1 MKLFEK
7 SILGG
12 LSIAIASCIYLQF
25 NGIVGAFLFS
35 IGLFLILNMG
45 FKLFTGTVGYIK
57 SKEDVR
63 DNLVILIGNIIG
75 TCGSLVL
82 PIGSAGPVVAAKLS
96 APLPITFV
104 EGIICGIFIYSSVA
118 CYRKGKDYMV
128 PICVAGFILCGAEHC
143 IADLCYILMANAL
156 SFESVLF
163 LLVVAT
169 GNAIGALLIDRI

>member
-57 SKEDVR
+57 SKEDIR
-63 DNLVILIGNIIG
+63 DNLIILIGN
-75 TCGSLVL
+75 
-82 PIGSAGPVVAAKLS
+82 
-96 APLPITFV
+96 
-104 EGIICGIFIYSSVA
+104 
-118 CYRKGKDYMV
+118 
-128 PICVAGFILCGAEHC
+128 H
-143 IADLCYILMANAL
+143 
-156 SFESVLF
+156 
-163 LLVVAT
+163 
-169 GNAIGALLIDRI
+169 